1 MITTA
6 KYNKCEQNIWP
17 KKLMKGILSKAYL
30 KEKTKKERTDKL
42 RLKRHINQIPCCCCC
57 C

>member
-42 RLKRHINQIPCCCCC
+42 RLKRHINQIPCCCC
-57 C
+57 